1 MTPFQTLGAAVVITV
16 GLLLSY
22 MVLVWMDRR
31 RIRRDMSDYEKA
43 IMDDEPAVLLRLDE
57 EEGDQV
63 MPPRIEDAHRYD
75 DWRKGKSEK
84 VINHSSTRNPE

>member
-1 MTPFQTLGAAVVITV
+1 MNLIQTVSAAVVIAV

-22 MVLVWMDRR
+22 MALLWVDRR
-31 RIRRDMSDYEKA
+31 RVRREMSDYEKA
-43 IMDDEPAVLLRLDE
+43 IVDDEPAVFLRLDE